1 MVPQYD
7 DDDLSKQEP
16 SVGNKRLRKLP
27 PRKPPWNAWQA
38 LFLLALVNLIEWPLG
53 WLQPSVNLDTGQGIG
68 HFLLVGF
75 GEAVLYLAILLL
87 AFALWRYALPLL
99 GLVPAAGRSLIAGI
113 GYGTF
118 LFFAIGLLGNYL
130 TKLFGTPPPQSF
142 ALAVQG
148 ASHNW
153 ELVLLLVLGGLVA
166 PLKEELIFRGMLYPP
181 LRQAYGRGL
190 GIILTSLVFALLHL
204 DFVRFIPLFLGGVM
218 LAWLYERTG
227 SLWPSII
234 AHGTWNTL
242 MAVALWLQR

>member
-1 MVPQYD
+1 MTSEFEKASNLQ
-7 DDDLSKQEP
+7 LSVTE
-16 SVGNKRLRKLP
+16 KRARKLP
-27 PRKPPWNAWQA
+27 PHKPHWNAWQA

-53 WLQPSVNLDTGQGIG
+53 WLHTTVNIDTGQGVG

-75 GEAVLYLAILLL
+75 GEAVLYLTVLVL
-87 AFALWRYALPLL
+87 AFVFWGYALSWL
-99 GLVPAAGRSLIAGI
+99 GLVSASGRSMLAGVGCGVI
-113 GYGTF
+113 
-118 LFFAIGLLGNYL
+118 LFVGIGLLGNYL
-130 TKLFGTPPPQSF
+130 TKLLGTPPPQSF

-148 ASHNW
+148 SAHNW
-153 ELVLLLVLGGLVA
+153 ELVLLLFLGGVAA

-190 GIILTSLVFALLHL
+190 GIVLTSLFFALLHL
-204 DFVRFIPLFLGGVM
+204 DVVRFVPLFLGGVV